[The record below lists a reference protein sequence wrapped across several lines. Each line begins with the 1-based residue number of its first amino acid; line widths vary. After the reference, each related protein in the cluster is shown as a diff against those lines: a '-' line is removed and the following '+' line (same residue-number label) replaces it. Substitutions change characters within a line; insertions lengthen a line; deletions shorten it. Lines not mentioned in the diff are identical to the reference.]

1 MWRWD
6 RLYLDKVEKCRIKMM
21 LYKRYVDDSNQAAEV
36 PEEGM
41 RNDAEQNKLVMD
53 PEMRDHNTP
62 ADE

>member
-1 MWRWD
+1 
-6 RLYLDKVEKCRIKMM
+6 MM